1 MMVERESW
9 CAAPTDSFTATTQ
22 RRTGGLKVPAPRCLP
37 RRDAGRRASGFTLL
51 ELLVVLLI
59 FGLLVG
65 FAVLAVGGTASRQ
78 MEQEARRLV
87 ELAGLARDES
97 LLTGQARALGFS
109 RDGYAFLEQVFLDD
123 ERVTWVPLER
133 APLAPRSLARLDL
146 ELRLRQQDRVVPL
159 DDRADRPQVLFNGAG
174 ELTPFE
180 LDLRPDGAAS
190 SLLRVSGTRDGR
202 LVLETLR

>member
-1 MMVERESW
+1 MAERGALRVARAASGPMPLRRDPNRLDPL
-9 CAAPTDSFTATTQ
+9 AAPW
-22 RRTGGLKVPAPRCLP
+22 PRG
-37 RRDAGRRASGFTLL
+37 RAGGRRASGFTLL

-65 FAVLAVGGTASRQ
+65 FAVLAVGGSASRQ

-123 ERVTWVPLER
+123 QRVTWVPLER
-133 APLAPRSLARLDL
+133 APLTPRSLERLGL
-146 ELRLRQQDRVVPL
+146 ELRLRQEGRAVPL
-159 DDRADRPQVLFNGAG
+159 DDRADRAQVLFNGAG

-180 LDLRPDGAAS
+180 LDLRPDGPAS
-190 SLLRVSGTRDGR
+190 KLLRITGTRDGR
-202 LVLETLR
+202 LVLETPP

>member
-1 MMVERESW
+1 MTVEREPGR
-9 CAAPTDSFTATTQ
+9 A
-22 RRTGGLKVPAPRCLP
+22 VPADAPRAIAH
-37 RRDAGRRASGFTLL
+37 RRAGHLQLAPLRCPARRHCGRRAAGFTLL

-59 FGLLVG
+59 FGLLVS

-123 ERVTWVPLER
+123 ERVTWVQLQR
-133 APLAPRSLARLDL
+133 APLLPRSLERVGL

-159 DDRADRPQVLFNGAG
+159 DDRADRPQVVFNGAG

-180 LDLRPDGAAS
+180 LELRPEGAAS

-202 LVLETLR
+202 LVLETLQ

>member
-1 MMVERESW
+1 MAERFPW
-9 CAAPTDSFTATTQ
+9 RAARAASRP
-22 RRTGGLKVPAPRCLP
+22 VPAQRNPDRLDPSATRCPRIG
-37 RRDAGRRASGFTLL
+37 AGGRRASGFTLL

-109 RDGYAFLEQVFLDD
+109 RTGYAFLEQVFLDD

-133 APLAPRSLARLDL
+133 APLAPRSLERLGL
-146 ELRLRQQDRVVPL
+146 ELRLRQDDRAIPL
-159 DDRADRPQVLFNGAG
+159 DDRADRAQVLFNGAG

-180 LDLRPDGAAS
+180 LDLRPDGPAS
-190 SLLRVSGTRDGR
+190 KLLRITGTRDGR
-202 LVLETLR
+202 LVLETPP

>member
-1 MMVERESW
+1 MVERESRRH
-9 CAAPTDSFTATTQ
+9 APADSRSAIPHRRAGRLQLPRCPQ
-22 RRTGGLKVPAPRCLP
+22 RRDTRWRTP
-37 RRDAGRRASGFTLL
+37 GFTLL

-59 FGLLVG
+59 FGLLVS

-97 LLTGQARALGFS
+97 LLTGQARALAFS

-133 APLAPRSLARLDL
+133 APLAPRSLARVGL

-159 DDRADRPQVLFNGAG
+159 DDRAERPQVLFNGAG

-180 LDLRPDGAAS
+180 LELRPDGAAS

>member
-1 MMVERESW
+1 MTT
-9 CAAPTDSFTATTQ
+9 AAASMGQ
-22 RRTGGLKVPAPRCLP
+22 RR
-37 RRDAGRRASGFTLL
+37 RRRGFTLL

-65 FAVLAVGGTASRQ
+65 FAVLAVGGGASRQ

-123 ERVTWVPLER
+123 TRVTWIELDR
-133 APLAPRSLARLDL
+133 APLGPRSVERLGL
-146 ELRLRQQDRVVPL
+146 ELRLRQEGRVVPL

-180 LDLRPDGAAS
+180 LEMRPAGGATGI
-190 SLLRVSGTRDGR
+190 LRVTGARDGR
-202 LVLETLR
+202 LLLETLR

>member
-1 MMVERESW
+1 MVERESGRT
-9 CAAPTDSFTATTQ
+9 AAADSVTATIH
-22 RRTGGLKVPAPRCLP
+22 RRRGLKVPAPRCTP
-37 RRDAGRRASGFTLL
+37 RRDARRPAPGFTLL

-133 APLAPRSLARLDL
+133 APLNPRSLARLGL
-146 ELRLRQQDRVVPL
+146 ELRLRQEDRAVPL

-180 LDLRPDGAAS
+180 LELRPDGAAS
-190 SLLRVSGTRDGR
+190 SLLRVSGTRDGQ
-202 LVLETLR
+202 LLLETLR